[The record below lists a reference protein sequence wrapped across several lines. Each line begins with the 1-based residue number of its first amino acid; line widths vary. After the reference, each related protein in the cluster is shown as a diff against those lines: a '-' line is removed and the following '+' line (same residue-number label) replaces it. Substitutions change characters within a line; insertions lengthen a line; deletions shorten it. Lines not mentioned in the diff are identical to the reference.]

1 MSKYNNIKLIPIE
14 SIPKKEIT
22 KAIKEWSEGDKSMER
37 LLWACYNEKIK
48 TCGCHAGS
56 RPYIEF
62 KYQDNIKKIIPLIE
76 VTQEQLDSQIL
87 IMLDGGNPFSG
98 PEWYIPSIGF
108 GLKTEYK
115 DEADIYFDKLTES
128 LEDESNNKKHFLIE
142 LLKFFLEKETSL
154 TLRFIHQKDNKYTFY
169 IESKSITEERYKY
182 YNNLFTRAGLEEGI
196 NKNEDMPNSHYWKI
210 ESNEISDII
219 NKLNSITEYI
229 TNNFSYDI
237 PKSEDEAISL
247 SSLALYKKR
256 ILSEEEFNDWLDQKK
271 NEYGINTKSKKISI
285 KNMIYSLKRKFK

>member
-1 MSKYNNIKLIPIE
+1 MSKYNNIKSIPIE

-37 LLWACYNEKIK
+37 LLWSCYNKNIK

-62 KYQDNIKKIIPLIE
+62 KYQENIEKIIPLIE

-87 IMLDGGNPFSG
+87 IMVDGGNPFSG

-115 DEADIYFDKLTES
+115 DEADTFFDKLTKS
-128 LEDESNNKKHFLIE
+128 LEDENTNNKHFLLE
-142 LLKFFLEKETSL
+142 LLNFFLEKETSL
-154 TLRFIHQKDNKYTFY
+154 LLRFIHQKDNKYTFY

-182 YNNLFTRAGLEEGI
+182 YNSLFTKAGLEEGI

-237 PKSEDEAISL
+237 PKSEDEVISL

-256 ILSEEEFNDWLDQKK
+256 ILCEEEFNDWLDQKK

-285 KNMIYSLKRKFK
+285 KNMIYSIKKKFK